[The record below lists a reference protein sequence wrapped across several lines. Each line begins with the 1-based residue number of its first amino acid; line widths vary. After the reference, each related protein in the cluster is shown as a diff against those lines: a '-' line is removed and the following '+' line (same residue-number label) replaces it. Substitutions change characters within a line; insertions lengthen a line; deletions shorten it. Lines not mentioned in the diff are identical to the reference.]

1 MSTRL
6 TKLLICLNNNVLYII
21 FKKKIYYILYSYM
34 SGNPYQV
41 TSSRLE
47 ELEENIRLIQ
57 EKKDTLLAGLS
68 SQGQSETV
76 FNSNSYITS
85 KIIILLI
92 AIISIIIVINYLIF
106 R

>member
-1 MSTRL
+1 
-6 TKLLICLNNNVLYII
+6 
-21 FKKKIYYILYSYM
+21 M

-76 FNSNSYITS
+76 FNSNSYIKS
-85 KIIILLI
+85 KIIVLLI
-92 AIISIIIVINYLIF
+92 VIISIIIIINYLIF

>member
-1 MSTRL
+1 
-6 TKLLICLNNNVLYII
+6 
-21 FKKKIYYILYSYM
+21 M

-76 FNSNSYITS
+76 FRSNSYITS

>member
-1 MSTRL
+1 
-6 TKLLICLNNNVLYII
+6 
-21 FKKKIYYILYSYM
+21 M

>member
-1 MSTRL
+1 MP
-6 TKLLICLNNNVLYII
+6 
-21 FKKKIYYILYSYM
+21 
-34 SGNPYQV
+34 GNPYQV

>member
-1 MSTRL
+1 MSDL
-6 TKLLICLNNNVLYII
+6 PSII
-21 FKKKIYYILYSYM
+21 
-34 SGNPYQV
+34 

-57 EKKDTLLAGLS
+57 EKKDILLAGFS

-76 FNSNSYITS
+76 FNNNSYIKS
-85 KIIILLI
+85 KIIVLLI
-92 AIISIIIVINYLIF
+92 AIISIIIIINYLIF

>member
-1 MSTRL
+1 MPG
-6 TKLLICLNNNVLYII
+6 I
-21 FKKKIYYILYSYM
+21 
-34 SGNPYQV
+34 PYTL

-57 EKKDTLLAGLS
+57 EKKDILLAGLS

-76 FNSNSYITS
+76 FNSNSYIKS
-85 KIIILLI
+85 KIIVLLI
-92 AIISIIIVINYLIF
+92 AIISIIIIINYLIF